1 MKSLFSNRVFVLLM
15 LTDFFQQLG
24 IWVRNMAL
32 LYFVMEMSGNN
43 PMAVSLLTVIEYFPI
58 FLFAIIGGVLA
69 DRFRPK
75 QTMFWGD
82 LLSAVSIAII
92 LAIVSIGYWQAVFV
106 VTAISAIITQF
117 SQPASLK
124 MIKRFIPEEQ
134 MKQAIAISQTM
145 LPLFLII
152 GPVIGTFIYEKLGI
166 YASLGMLI
174 ILFIISVSLI
184 ALLPGEEAVK
194 QPLGTFS
201 FVEDLKEGLQYVK
214 GNRNLLILTAVFS
227 ILGLGVGLIQPLEV
241 FIITDR
247 LGLDKE
253 NLQWF
258 TALSGVGMLIG
269 SVIAIFFVQKL
280 KGKFIIVSG
289 LIFFSIALV
298 IEGLSIWPV
307 LTGTMR
313 FLSGL
318 ALAFM
323 QTVLSTFMVTL
334 MDEKFIGRANG
345 LIQPLFT
352 GCLLIGTSI
361 AGVYMMTTSLITV
374 FITASGIFVVA
385 AFISLNLNIKE
396 RLNTESLEIQ
406 P

>member
-24 IWVRNMAL
+24 IWIRNMAL

-43 PMAVSLLTVIEYFPI
+43 PMVVSLLTVIEYFPI

-82 LLSAVSIAII
+82 LLSAISIAII
-92 LAIVSIGYWQAVFV
+92 LAVVSIGYWQSVFV

-124 MIKRFIPEEQ
+124 MIKRFIPDEQ

-184 ALLPGEEAVK
+184 ALLPGEEVVK
-194 QPLGTFS
+194 PLGSFS

-214 GNRNLLILTAVFS
+214 RNRNLLVLTAVFS
-227 ILGLGVGLIQPLEV
+227 ILGLGVGLVQPLEV

-269 SVIAIFFVQKL
+269 SGVAIFSVQKL
-280 KGKFIIVSG
+280 KGKFVIFSG

-298 IEGLSIWPV
+298 IEGLSIWPI

-345 LIQPLFT
+345 LIQPLFM

-374 FITASGIFVVA
+374 FITASGIFVIA
-385 AFISLNLNIKE
+385 AFVSLNLNVKE
-396 RLNTESLEIQ
+396 RLNIEGLNSPIH
-406 P
+406 